1 MAANFHWHSTSTSG
15 TKKPENDDSWVV
27 FSAGMKGSENLPP
40 TGKFNNENKDIIFAV
55 SDGMGGG
62 NAGYLASS
70 LILENISSIIP
81 KTFKAAA
88 QGFHPDYLEQLELAI
103 EKIHAAI
110 NEAGGKDPS
119 HEGMGA
125 TLTLAWFT
133 PENLYLA
140 HIGDSRLYLHRDGKT
155 QQLSEDHSFIW
166 KKLQRGEISEY
177 QYRAHP
183 RKAVLYQVVGGGH
196 RNVKPQIAAIPYQA
210 GDQFMLC
217 SDGIIDGVWEKHIQ
231 SAYTESQQGSD
242 PDPKDVHQTILN
254 RSLENDGTDDT
265 TMITLTVS

>member
-1 MAANFHWHSTSTSG
+1 MSATFHWQASSTSG

-27 FSAGMKGSENLPP
+27 FSAGMTGSENLPP
-40 TGKFNNENKDIIFAV
+40 EGAFNNADKDIIFAV

-88 QGFHPDYLEQLELAI
+88 QGFHPDYLEQLEIAI
-103 EKIHAAI
+103 EKIHEAI
-110 NEAGGKDPS
+110 NAAGEKNQA
-119 HEGMGA
+119 HKGMGA

-140 HIGDSRLYLHRDGKT
+140 HVGDSRLYLHRNGET
-155 QQLSEDHSFIW
+155 VQLSQDHSFVW
-166 KKLQRGEISEY
+166 KKLQRAEISEY
-177 QYRAHP
+177 QYRNHP
-183 RKAVLYQVVGGGH
+183 RKAALNQVVGAGH
-196 RNVKPQIAAIPYQA
+196 RSVKPQIAAIPYLP

-217 SDGIIDGVWEKHIQ
+217 SDGIIDGVWEKHIH
-231 SAYTESQQGSD
+231 SAFTKHSQEPSII
-242 PDPKDVHQTILN
+242 HQTILE
-254 RSLENDGTDDT
+254 RALENDGTDDT
-265 TMITLTVS
+265 TMITLRVT